1 MADNFLE
8 KRQEAYREQA
18 AKGIPKRVNSVI
30 KLAERSVTLSFD
42 AGYKVRV
49 DQLQRI
55 VSAGEA
61 IGGGAGVGVGFH
73 VVSDRDSLLLTPFI
87 DERLRHSLSY
97 IILGVVDVDKGGS
110 LSVLLGRTLQM
121 MLLQAAEIGLAA
133 AIVSDFDSK
142 RLSDTISLPFT
153 PVVIIAVGK
162 GVK

>member
-55 VSAGEA
+55 VSAGET
-61 IGGGAGVGVGFH
+61 IGGGAGVGFH

-87 DERLRHSLSY
+87 DEGLRHSLSY
-97 IILGVVDVDKGGS
+97 IILGVVDADNGGS
-110 LSVLLGRTLQM
+110 QYVLLGRTLQM

>member
-18 AKGIPKRVNSVI
+18 AKGIPKRANSVI

-61 IGGGAGVGVGFH
+61 IGGGAGVGFH

-97 IILGVVDVDKGGS
+97 IILGVVDADKGVS
-110 LSVLLGRTLQM
+110 QSVLLGRTLQM

>member
-30 KLAERSVTLSFD
+30 KLAERSITLSFD

-61 IGGGAGVGVGFH
+61 IGGGAGVGFH
-73 VVSDRDSLLLTPFI
+73 VVSDRDSLFLTPFI
-87 DERLRHSLSY
+87 DERLRYSLSY

-110 LSVLLGRTLQM
+110 QSVLLGRTLQM

>member
-61 IGGGAGVGVGFH
+61 IGGGAGVGFH
-73 VVSDRDSLLLTPFI
+73 VVSDRDGLLLTPFI
-87 DERLRHSLSY
+87 DERLRYSLSY
-97 IILGVVDVDKGGS
+97 IILGVVDADNGGL